1 MDEFSVGSPTGVVPR
16 DTDRND
22 IDRQPKV
29 QSLRS
34 TDMADHENSEAGH
47 LERRTAPQGSYT
59 MRDVGV
65 GFVVALV
72 GMAVVFGV
80 PFLTQ
85 L

>member
-1 MDEFSVGSPTGVVPR
+1 
-16 DTDRND
+16 
-22 IDRQPKV
+22 
-29 QSLRS
+29 
-34 TDMADHENSEAGH
+34 MADHENSEAGH

-72 GMAVVFGV
+72 GLVVVFGI
-80 PFLTQ
+80 PFLTH